1 VSPGRLAGRASRGRC
16 TGCCASR
23 TSRAPPRRALPTQMQ
38 VHDSGIPQTFTE
50 SGRQS
55 ATKEDQVVYSPDF
68 RAAVFAA
75 AAYPRCCAG
84 GPRRRRRL
92 QPAAASM
99 KGIQGRA
106 TGATVAVDNPIN
118 VPRSVGRVGDEV
130 VGGHV
135 DAAASR
141 RRSGRTRG
149 AGGASR
155 APCVPFV
162 VPGSTV
168 ETVRGAGKPQD
179 PHRERPPAHIEGGR
193 SCSFGLRVCRRVPP
207 RA

>member
-1 VSPGRLAGRASRGRC
+1 
-16 TGCCASR
+16 
-23 TSRAPPRRALPTQMQ
+23 M
-38 VHDSGIPQTFTE
+38 H
-50 SGRQS
+50 
-55 ATKEDQVVYSPDF
+55 SPDF

-84 GPRRRRRL
+84 GPRRGRRL

-106 TGATVAVDNPIN
+106 AGATVAVDNPIN

-155 APCVPFV
+155 TSRVP
-162 VPGSTV
+162 PRGCR
-168 ETVRGAGKPQD
+168 EIEMKVRGIGIPQD
-179 PHRERPPAHIEGGR
+179 LHRERPLAHIVEGPG
-193 SCSFGLRVCRRVPP
+193 SSFGPRVCRRVPP